1 MGIINLIND
10 LLWTYIL
17 VALLLGCAVWF
28 TLRTRFVQFRMIKEM
43 VRLLGD
49 SGGKGDAKEKHISS
63 FQAFAISI
71 ASRVGTGNL
80 AGVATAIAV
89 GGPGAVFWMWVI
101 AIIGSASALIESTLA
116 QIYKKKGK
124 DGSCYG
130 GPAYYIEAALH
141 CRPLAIVFCVAMILT
156 YAFGFNMLAS
166 YNLQSTF
173 SVFSFYN
180 AEMSPW
186 IIGGILAVLTG
197 WCLLGGGSR
206 IVKVTSMVVPVMG
219 IAYIG
224 ISLLVVIINIQNVP
238 AMFVRVFEEA
248 FDFKAIFG
256 AFSGSAMMQGI
267 RRGLYSN
274 EAGIGSAPNA
284 AASAVVSHPVKQG
297 KPHRQERSTMP
308 PRWAKLSCGCCIT

>member
-1 MGIINLIND
+1 
-10 LLWTYIL
+10 
-17 VALLLGCAVWF
+17 
-28 TLRTRFVQFRMIKEM
+28 
-43 VRLLGD
+43 
-49 SGGKGDAKEKHISS
+49 
-63 FQAFAISI
+63 
-71 ASRVGTGNL
+71 
-80 AGVATAIAV
+80 
-89 GGPGAVFWMWVI
+89 
-101 AIIGSASALIESTLA
+101 
-116 QIYKKKGK
+116 
-124 DGSCYG
+124 
-130 GPAYYIEAALH
+130 
-141 CRPLAIVFCVAMILT
+141 MILT

-173 SVFSFYN
+173 SVFSFYE
-180 AEMSPW
+180 AKMSPW

-238 AMFVRVFEEA
+238 AMFVRIFEEA

-284 AASAVVSHPVKQG
+284 SASANVSHPVKQG
-297 KPHRQERSTMP
+297 LVQMLSVFIDTLLLCTATAMMCMSSGSIRQKNCREHRGCRHLFRNHLVLSGRSLLQLQWYFLHLQLCSETV
-308 PRWAKLSCGCCIT
+308 SIVTIF

>member
-1 MGIINLIND
+1 
-10 LLWTYIL
+10 
-17 VALLLGCAVWF
+17 
-28 TLRTRFVQFRMIKEM
+28 
-43 VRLLGD
+43 
-49 SGGKGDAKEKHISS
+49 
-63 FQAFAISI
+63 
-71 ASRVGTGNL
+71 
-80 AGVATAIAV
+80 
-89 GGPGAVFWMWVI
+89 
-101 AIIGSASALIESTLA
+101 
-116 QIYKKKGK
+116 
-124 DGSCYG
+124 
-130 GPAYYIEAALH
+130 
-141 CRPLAIVFCVAMILT
+141 
-156 YAFGFNMLAS
+156 MLAS

-173 SVFSFYN
+173 SVFSFYE
-180 AEMSPW
+180 AKISPW

-238 AMFVRVFEEA
+238 AMFVRIFEEA

-284 AASAVVSHPVKQG
+284 SAVYVLRDRSG
-297 KPHRQERSTMP
+297 KRIAGSTVGAGISSGITWFHRSG
-308 PRWAKLSCGCCIT
+308 LYYSCNGIFCIYNSAWELFLL